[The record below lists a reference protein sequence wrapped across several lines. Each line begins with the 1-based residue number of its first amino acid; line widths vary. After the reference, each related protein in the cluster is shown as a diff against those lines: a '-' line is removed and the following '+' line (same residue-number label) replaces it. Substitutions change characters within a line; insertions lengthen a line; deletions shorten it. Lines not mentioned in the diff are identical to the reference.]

1 MPIRTLYLV
10 RHGQYIAGDSNT
22 LQPEVLT
29 ALGRKQA
36 ARIGKRLSEVQ
47 FSSLHHSTM
56 PRAVETASIIAEFL
70 PPLKRHA
77 TPLLCEGLPSVAP
90 HFKAPFRKPRAE
102 VMKTRKR
109 MDDAFTRFFRPSRV
123 DRNDLI
129 VAHGNIIRY
138 FVRKAL
144 GDAVHRWWQ
153 LDILQ
158 CSLSIVRVTPT
169 RVVLVSFNDVG
180 HIPPR
185 YRTHL

>member
-1 MPIRTLYLV
+1 MPLRTLYLV
-10 RHGQYIAGDSNT
+10 RHGQYIPEDPHT

-29 ALGRKQA
+29 RLGRKQA
-36 ARIGKRLSEVQ
+36 ALIGKRLAEVP
-47 FSSLHHSTM
+47 FASLHHSTM
-56 PRAVETASIIAEFL
+56 PRAVETASLIAEYL
-70 PPLKRHA
+70 PPMKRSA

-102 VMKTRKR
+102 VMATRQR
-109 MDDAFTRFFRPSRV
+109 MDKAFDRFFRPSRT

-138 FVRKAL
+138 FARKAL

-158 CSLSIVRVTPT
+158 CSLSIVRITPT
-169 RVVLVSFNDVG
+169 RTVLISFNDIG